1 MGGPGMQAEKKILRQ
16 FDKDSN
22 GYLDAIERNA
32 ARESLAKDISSR
44 PGGGPGGM
52 GRPGGRG
59 PGGPGGP
66 GGQVANAGKPGAK
79 VKPSDV
85 TPSKEADLFAP
96 ESLRTLF

>member
-59 PGGPGGP
+59 PGGRGPGP
-66 GGQVANAGKPGAK
+66 GGGGGRLLLPPRRRPRTAPG
-79 VKPSDV
+79 PR
-85 TPSKEADLFAP
+85 PW
-96 ESLRTLF
+96 